1 MRTSLSLSCCRLSGL
16 VCCFFAISWSLT
28 CCGDD
33 RRPSVV
39 DKTTAK
45 EVAKLLQER
54 HLSRRPLDDEAAKR
68 AFDLYIKALD
78 SAKVYLTQA
87 DIDEFAANK
96 SQLDDMLIKGDVK
109 LAFAIF
115 DRFLQ
120 RVDERVAMAVKMV
133 DDEID
138 FTVDEEIV
146 VDPKSLEYPKTEDE
160 ADDRWRKRIKYN
172 LLVLKS
178 EKDAEGEPKEVAELR
193 QELHLN
199 AEAAKRA
206 FVLFVKA
213 LDSAKVYLT
222 QADIDEFA
230 TNKLQIDDMLI
241 KGDVTRVFA
250 IFDLFLQR
258 VDKRVA
264 MALKSVDKDAEGE
277 PKEIAE
283 LRQELQLSPLPPDD
297 KAAQRAFVLFVKALD
312 PAKVYLTQADIDE
325 FATNKLQ
332 IDDMLI
338 KGDVTRVFA
347 IFDRFLQRVKMAVNK
362 ERLKKR
368 FKAFKNRMHQFDNE
382 DIVETFVTAVTMG
395 YDPHTT
401 YFSKSSYEN
410 FEIEMGLQLEGIGAT
425 LASTDDGLTEIKR
438 IVPGGAADKSG
449 YVKVDDKIVA
459 VGQGSE
465 GEMVD
470 VTDMKLDDVVHLI
483 RGNAGTI
490 VRLNILPGDSNE
502 IKSFTITREKIELK
516 DSEAHGIVFD
526 VGKKADG
533 SPYKIGVI
541 DLPSFYSDMNESNR
555 NSNYKSATRDM
566 KRILGEF
573 KQQKIDAVVLDL
585 SLNGGGSLR
594 EAVDISGLFIDRGPI
609 VQVKDSFGQ
618 IRALNDTVSGMSWD
632 GPLVVMTSKFSA
644 SASEILAGAIQDYKR
659 GIVVGDSATH
669 GKGTVQNLI
678 DLNQEIFQV
687 AEPTDRIYGAF
698 KVTMQQFYRPQ
709 GDSTQKRGV
718 LADVVL
724 PSITDHMDVS
734 ESDLD
739 YAVDF
744 DKVPTARF
752 SALNLVTNES
762 LEKLR
767 QRSEERRQASE
778 DFVKRQKDIGLYID
792 QKDKK
797 SLSLSEEK
805 FFARRKE
812 LNADKEDEKMMEKQA
827 NPGEIKRDFF
837 MEEILSITVD
847 YMEDLASGGVAVK

>member
-1 MRTSLSLSCCRLSGL
+1 MRTSLSLSCCHLSGI
-16 VCCFFAISWSLT
+16 VCGLLAVSWSLT
-28 CCGDD
+28 CQADE

-39 DKTTAK
+39 DKSTAK

-54 HLSRRPLDDEAAKR
+54 HLSRRPLNDEAAQR
-68 AFDLYIKALD
+68 AFDLYVKALD

-87 DIDEFAANK
+87 DIDEFATSK
-96 SQLDDMLIKGDVK
+96 LQIDDMFIKGDVT

-133 DDEID
+133 DEDID
-138 FTVDEEIV
+138 FNIDEDIV
-146 VDPKSLEYPKTEDE
+146 IDPKSLEYPKSEEE
-160 ADDRWRKRIKYN
+160 AIDRWRKRIKYN

-178 EKDAEGEPKEVAELR
+178 EKDAKVEP
-193 QELHLN
+193 
-199 AEAAKRA
+199 
-206 FVLFVKA
+206 
-213 LDSAKVYLT
+213 
-222 QADIDEFA
+222 
-230 TNKLQIDDMLI
+230 
-241 KGDVTRVFA
+241 
-250 IFDLFLQR
+250 
-258 VDKRVA
+258 
-264 MALKSVDKDAEGE
+264 
-277 PKEIAE
+277 
-283 LRQELQLSPLPPDD
+283 
-297 KAAQRAFVLFVKALD
+297 
-312 PAKVYLTQADIDE
+312 
-325 FATNKLQ
+325 
-332 IDDMLI
+332 
-338 KGDVTRVFA
+338 
-347 IFDRFLQRVKMAVNK
+347 K

-438 IVPGGAADKSG
+438 VVPGGAADKSG
-449 YVKVDDKIVA
+449 YLKVDDKIVA
-459 VGQGSE
+459 VGQGME
-465 GEMVD
+465 GELVD

-483 RGNAGTI
+483 RGNAGTV
-490 VRLNILPGDSNE
+490 VRLNILPGDSNQ
-502 IKSFTITREKIELK
+502 IKSFAITREKIELK

-533 SPYKIGVI
+533 TPYQIGVI
-541 DLPSFYSDMNESNR
+541 DLPSFYSPMNESDR
-555 NSNYKSATRDM
+555 NSNDKSATRDM

-573 KQQKIDAVVLDL
+573 KQRKIDAVVLDL
-585 SLNGGGSLR
+585 TLNGGGSLR
-594 EAVDISGLFIDRGPI
+594 EAVDTTGLFIDRGPV

-618 IRALNDTVSGMSWD
+618 IRALNDTVSGMAWD
-632 GPLVVMTSKFSA
+632 GPLVVMTSKF

-659 GIVVGDSATH
+659 GIVVGDSSTH

-687 AEPTDRIYGAF
+687 AEPTDRIFGAF

-739 YAVDF
+739 YAMDF
-744 DKVPTARF
+744 DKVPSARF
-752 SALNLVTNES
+752 SPLNLVNNDA

-797 SLSLSEEK
+797 TLSLSEEK

-847 YMEDLASGGVAVK
+847 YMEALASNGVAAK

>member
-1 MRTSLSLSCCRLSGL
+1 MRTSLSLSCCHLSGI
-16 VCCFFAISWSLT
+16 VCGLLAVSWSLT
-28 CCGDD
+28 CQADE

-39 DKTTAK
+39 DKSTAK

-54 HLSRRPLDDEAAKR
+54 HLSRRPLNDEAAQR
-68 AFDLYIKALD
+68 AFDLYVKALD

-87 DIDEFAANK
+87 DIDEFATSK
-96 SQLDDMLIKGDVK
+96 LQIDDMFIKGDVT

-133 DDEID
+133 DEDID
-138 FTVDEEIV
+138 FNIDEDIV
-146 VDPKSLEYPKTEDE
+146 IDPKSLEYPKSEEE
-160 ADDRWRKRIKYN
+160 AIDRWRKRIKYN

-178 EKDAEGEPKEVAELR
+178 EKDAKVEP
-193 QELHLN
+193 
-199 AEAAKRA
+199 
-206 FVLFVKA
+206 
-213 LDSAKVYLT
+213 
-222 QADIDEFA
+222 
-230 TNKLQIDDMLI
+230 
-241 KGDVTRVFA
+241 
-250 IFDLFLQR
+250 
-258 VDKRVA
+258 
-264 MALKSVDKDAEGE
+264 
-277 PKEIAE
+277 
-283 LRQELQLSPLPPDD
+283 
-297 KAAQRAFVLFVKALD
+297 
-312 PAKVYLTQADIDE
+312 
-325 FATNKLQ
+325 
-332 IDDMLI
+332 
-338 KGDVTRVFA
+338 
-347 IFDRFLQRVKMAVNK
+347 K

-438 IVPGGAADKSG
+438 VVPGGAADKSG
-449 YVKVDDKIVA
+449 YLKVDDKIVA
-459 VGQGSE
+459 VGQGME
-465 GEMVD
+465 GELVD

-483 RGNAGTI
+483 RGNAGTV
-490 VRLNILPGDSNE
+490 VRLNILPGDSNQ
-502 IKSFTITREKIELK
+502 IKSFAITREKIELK

-533 SPYKIGVI
+533 TPYQIGVI
-541 DLPSFYSDMNESNR
+541 DLPSFYSPMNESDR
-555 NSNYKSATRDM
+555 NSNDKSATRDM

-573 KQQKIDAVVLDL
+573 KQRKIDAVVLDL
-585 SLNGGGSLR
+585 TLNGGGSLR
-594 EAVDISGLFIDRGPI
+594 EAVDTTGLFIDRGPV

-618 IRALNDTVSGMSWD
+618 IRALNDTVSGMAWD

-659 GIVVGDSATH
+659 GIVVGDSSTH

-687 AEPTDRIYGAF
+687 AEPTDRIFGAF

-739 YAVDF
+739 YAMDF
-744 DKVPTARF
+744 DKVPSARF
-752 SALNLVTNES
+752 SPLNLVNNDA

-797 SLSLSEEK
+797 TLSLSEEK

-847 YMEDLASGGVAVK
+847 YMEALASNGVAAK

>member
-1 MRTSLSLSCCRLSGL
+1 MRTSLSLSCCHLSGI
-16 VCCFFAISWSLT
+16 VCGLLAVSWSLT
-28 CCGDD
+28 CQADE

-39 DKTTAK
+39 DKSTAK

-54 HLSRRPLDDEAAKR
+54 HLSRRPLNDEAAQR
-68 AFDLYIKALD
+68 AFDLYVKALD

-87 DIDEFAANK
+87 DIDEFATSK
-96 SQLDDMLIKGDVK
+96 LQIDDMFIKGDVT

-133 DDEID
+133 DEDID
-138 FTVDEEIV
+138 FNIDEDIV
-146 VDPKSLEYPKTEDE
+146 IDPKSLEYPKSEEE
-160 ADDRWRKRIKYN
+160 AIDRWRKRIKYN

-178 EKDAEGEPKEVAELR
+178 EKDAKVEP
-193 QELHLN
+193 
-199 AEAAKRA
+199 
-206 FVLFVKA
+206 
-213 LDSAKVYLT
+213 
-222 QADIDEFA
+222 
-230 TNKLQIDDMLI
+230 
-241 KGDVTRVFA
+241 
-250 IFDLFLQR
+250 
-258 VDKRVA
+258 
-264 MALKSVDKDAEGE
+264 
-277 PKEIAE
+277 
-283 LRQELQLSPLPPDD
+283 
-297 KAAQRAFVLFVKALD
+297 
-312 PAKVYLTQADIDE
+312 
-325 FATNKLQ
+325 
-332 IDDMLI
+332 
-338 KGDVTRVFA
+338 
-347 IFDRFLQRVKMAVNK
+347 K

-438 IVPGGAADKSG
+438 VVPGGAADKSG
-449 YVKVDDKIVA
+449 YLKVDDKIVA
-459 VGQGSE
+459 VGQGME
-465 GEMVD
+465 GELVD

-483 RGNAGTI
+483 RGNAGTV
-490 VRLNILPGDSNE
+490 VRLNILPGDSNQL
-502 IKSFTITREKIELK
+502 KSFAITREKIELK

-533 SPYKIGVI
+533 TPYQIGVI
-541 DLPSFYSDMNESNR
+541 DLPSFYSPMNESDR
-555 NSNYKSATRDM
+555 NSNDKSATRDM

-573 KQQKIDAVVLDL
+573 KQRKIDAVVLDL
-585 SLNGGGSLR
+585 TLNGGGSLR
-594 EAVDISGLFIDRGPI
+594 EAVDTTGLFIDRGPV

-618 IRALNDTVSGMSWD
+618 IRALNDTVSGMAWD

-659 GIVVGDSATH
+659 GIVVGDSSTH

-687 AEPTDRIYGAF
+687 AEPTDRIFGAF

-739 YAVDF
+739 YAMDF
-744 DKVPTARF
+744 DKVPSARF
-752 SALNLVTNES
+752 SPLNLVNNDA

-797 SLSLSEEK
+797 TLSLSEEK

-847 YMEDLASGGVAVK
+847 YMEALASNGVAAK

>member
-160 ADDRWRKRIKYN
+160 AVDRWRKRIKYN
-172 LLVLKS
+172 LLVLKT
-178 EKDAEGEPKEVAELR
+178 EKDAKVEP
-193 QELHLN
+193 
-199 AEAAKRA
+199 
-206 FVLFVKA
+206 
-213 LDSAKVYLT
+213 
-222 QADIDEFA
+222 
-230 TNKLQIDDMLI
+230 
-241 KGDVTRVFA
+241 
-250 IFDLFLQR
+250 
-258 VDKRVA
+258 
-264 MALKSVDKDAEGE
+264 
-277 PKEIAE
+277 
-283 LRQELQLSPLPPDD
+283 
-297 KAAQRAFVLFVKALD
+297 
-312 PAKVYLTQADIDE
+312 
-325 FATNKLQ
+325 
-332 IDDMLI
+332 
-338 KGDVTRVFA
+338 
-347 IFDRFLQRVKMAVNK
+347 K

-502 IKSFTITREKIELK
+502 IKSYTITREKIELK